1 MNLFGIASVPD
12 YAMIGPADFPVWAGA
27 PRQYRFDG
35 KLGDF
40 NCGDKSLP
48 SLTMQIFDYR
58 WDEGVRWGRVNQAWF
73 DVAFV
78 DHEGVVSQ
86 LSLKKDGAIN
96 LFDLLIDLRNQDGQ
110 EVDPVALEVKLEPVD
125 RTAIPIDGTEGEDIY
140 YVPAAVTCN
149 FLAKS
154 QVDSVREF
162 AASGAFRWLLVG
174 EVEV

>member
-1 MNLFGIASVPD
+1 
-12 YAMIGPADFPVWAGA
+12 
-27 PRQYRFDG
+27 
-35 KLGDF
+35 
-40 NCGDKSLP
+40 
-48 SLTMQIFDYR
+48 
-58 WDEGVRWGRVNQAWF
+58 
-73 DVAFV
+73 V

-125 RTAIPIDGTEGEDIY
+125 RTAMPIDGAEGEDLY

-162 AASGAFRWLLVG
+162 AASGGFRWLLVG